1 VTKSRTIVGT
11 ALLLAGASAGVGVLV
26 PAGSP
31 SAPVARAVPEP
42 APIPKRW
49 QLDIRPGP
57 VRVATINVEG
67 VGPTA
72 FFYFTYTVVNNTGE
86 DLIFAPQFDLAT
98 DDGDLIRSGRDVPD
112 SVVQALL
119 TKLNNPMLESEL
131 SITRGT
137 LQQGEENGREGLVVW
152 RGGSLTGDELTVY
165 AAGFSGE
172 TRIYKRPD
180 TGEDVVLRK
189 VLMLKHATPGD
200 LAGRGSEPL
209 ERTETRW
216 TMR

>member
-1 VTKSRTIVGT
+1 MSSLRPAARV
-11 ALLLAGASAGVGVLV
+11 ALVLLAAAGLAGA
-26 PAGSP
+26 P
-31 SAPVARAVPEP
+31 SAPLAPVALGAPEP
-42 APIPKRW
+42 SPVPRRW

-67 VGPTA
+67 KGPTV

-98 DDGDLIRSGRDVPD
+98 DEGDLVRSGRDVPEA
-112 SVVQALL
+112 VQKELL
-119 TKLNNPMLESEL
+119 RKLNNPALESEIA
-131 SITRGT
+131 ITRGT

-152 RGGSLTGDELTVY
+152 KAGSLAADDVTVF

-180 TGEDVVLRK
+180 NGEDVVLRK

-216 TMR
+216 MMR